1 MSSLIRPSLIA
12 LVLSLSAGQML
23 ALASADDPL
32 TEEAKA
38 LVREFANQL
47 QSELKSALEANG
59 PVQAIAVCKE
69 RAPAIAA
76 ELSESSGW
84 EIGRTSLKVRNAALN
99 SPDDWETRVLQTFEE
114 RRAAG
119 EPVDRLSFA
128 ETIQGEEGRV
138 FRFMKAIPT
147 QELCLACHGDQIS
160 EPVLKALAEH
170 YPQDQARGF
179 KIGEIRGAFTL
190 AKPLVE

>member
-1 MSSLIRPSLIA
+1 MSSLSRPMLTA
-12 LVLSLSAGQML
+12 VALSLLSAQMP

-32 TEEAKA
+32 TEEAKG
-38 LVREFANQL
+38 LIKEFASQL
-47 QSELKSALEANG
+47 QSELKSAIEAHG
-59 PVQAIAVCKE
+59 PVKAIAVCKE

-99 SPDDWETRVLQTFEE
+99 TPDEWETKVLMEFEH
-114 RRAAG
+114 RLAAG
-119 EPVDRLSFA
+119 EPVDRLSYS
-128 ETIQGEEGRV
+128 EVVEGEDGQV

-147 QELCLACHGDQIS
+147 QELCLACHGDHVS

-179 KIGEIRGAFTL
+179 KVGDIRGAFSL
-190 AKPLVE
+190 AKPLGE

>member
-1 MSSLIRPSLIA
+1 MP
-12 LVLSLSAGQML
+12 

-32 TEEAKA
+32 IEEAKA
-38 LVREFANQL
+38 LIKEFAGQL
-47 QSELKSALEANG
+47 QSELKSAIQANG

-99 SPDDWETRVLQTFEE
+99 SPDDWEIQVLQSFEE
-114 RRAAG
+114 RKAAG
-119 EPVDRLSFA
+119 EPVEQLSFA
-128 ETIQGEEGRV
+128 EIIQGEDGGV
-138 FRFMKAIPT
+138 FRLMKAIPT
-147 QELCLACHGDQIS
+147 QDLCLACHGDHVS
-160 EPVLKALAEH
+160 EPVLKALAEY

-179 KIGEIRGAFTL
+179 KAGDIRGAFSL
-190 AKPLVE
+190 AKPLAE